1 MCLLYNSRQS
11 GQVLTGRQKLVGLFE
26 GSVQPPGA
34 LATAP
39 PGFENV
45 IHPKVGAT
53 SLLASLGTPPQSGC
67 FRIRVSCLVVSPG
80 ALATAPPGFENV
92 IHPKVGA
99 TSLLASLGTPPQ
111 SGCFRIRVSCL
122 VLVSWCRLFAR
133 AVSTLL
139 GAPNQ
144 PNQRQTRVSCLAR
157 VVSRLRFCLASSRVG
172 AARTFR
178 GACLVLGSP
187 NQGVLSRGLLVTG
200 AAEPPYSPH
209 FQPQKWHN
217 CCNRTALGAICRNS
231 WLL

>member
-67 FRIRVSCLVVSPG
+67 FRI
-80 ALATAPPGFENV
+80 
-92 IHPKVGA
+92 
-99 TSLLASLGTPPQ
+99 
-111 SGCFRIRVSCL
+111 SGCL
-122 VLVSWCRLFAR
+122 NLVSWCRLFAR

-157 VVSRLRFCLASSRVG
+157 VLSRACAFVSRR
-172 AARTFR
+172 
-178 GACLVLGSP
+178 LVLGP
-187 NQGVLSRGLLVTG
+187 RGLFVAHVLFWGPQTRVSCHG
-200 AAEPPYSPH
+200 GCRAAIFAAFPASEV
-209 FQPQKWHN
+209 
-217 CCNRTALGAICRNS
+217 A
-231 WLL
+231 